1 MVLYIHYYLVL
12 NNNIWQNKI
21 ISFEY
26 ILLCD
31 VLFSLSA
38 KKNKIE
44 DNKKKQDRKKMKIK
58 LCSKIMFVNNLQDII
73 IKWCYYALIIF

>member
-1 MVLYIHYYLVL
+1 MVVLYIHYDLVL
-12 NNNIWQNKI
+12 NNNIWKNKI

-38 KKNKIE
+38 KKMKI
-44 DNKKKQDRKKMKIK
+44 KKKQDRKRKRKKIV
-58 LCSKIMFVNNLQDII
+58 LSKIMFDNNL
-73 IKWCYYALIIF
+73 

>member
-1 MVLYIHYYLVL
+1 VVLYIHYDLVL

-38 KKNKIE
+38 KK
-44 DNKKKQDRKKMKIK
+44 KMKIIK
-58 LCSKIMFVNNLQDII
+58 KTRQKKNENKIVFSKIMFVNNLQDII
-73 IKWCYYALIIF
+73 IK

>member
-1 MVLYIHYYLVL
+1 VVLYIHYYLVL

-38 KKNKIE
+38 E
-44 DNKKKQDRKKMKIK
+44 KKMKI
-58 LCSKIMFVNNLQDII
+58 
-73 IKWCYYALIIF
+73 IKKNKTEKKWK

>member
-1 MVLYIHYYLVL
+1 MVLYIHYDLVL

-38 KKNKIE
+38 KK
-44 DNKKKQDRKKMKIK
+44 KMKIIK
-58 LCSKIMFVNNLQDII
+58 KTRQKKNENKIVFSKIMFVNNLQDII
-73 IKWCYYALIIF
+73 IK

>member
-1 MVLYIHYYLVL
+1 MLLYIHYDLVL
-12 NNNIWQNKI
+12 NNNIWQNKV

-38 KKNKIE
+38 KKINKNE
-44 DNKKKQDRKKMKIK
+44 DNKKTKTEKEMKIK
-58 LCSKIMFVNNLQDII
+58 LCLVKLCLII
-73 IKWCYYALIIF
+73 IYKT